1 MDENIIKELI
11 KEIEE
16 IQAKEYQNSLSAGS
30 RKVKV
35 DSLHAKLDALNY
47 DGPRPPRVWN
57 QIYRS

>member
-16 IQAKEYQNSLSAGS
+16 IQAKEYQNSISAGF
-30 RKVKV
+30 RKVMV
-35 DSLHAKLDALNY
+35 NSLHAKLDALNY
-47 DGPRPPRVWN
+47 EGPRPPREWN

>member
-1 MDENIIKELI
+1 MNENIIKELI

-16 IQAKEYQNSLSAGS
+16 IQAEEYQNSISAGY

-35 DSLHAKLDALNY
+35 KSLHAKLDDLNY
-47 DGPRPPRVWN
+47 DGPRPPREWN